1 MPNQEHLLQIFD
13 MLNNSVDNVSDIK
26 EQATKSKGCWDDDT
40 LFNLSFTNIRVAST
54 DYDANHKNQ
63 DQGVYFVTKVWK
75 VQGVSGTNQ
84 LKTKRKIKNNLRT
97 SDVAN
102 APIIK
107 AEEKP
112 VLVKNCMKNLNL
124 ALALASATS
133 KSVKITPTNLQLIGT
148 HWTGGSFI
156 LTAVS
161 LTILS
166 SLRKSLRTPKKVI
179 LLWLAAAMP
188 RLPYPIPGNGRGKVR
203 PGPTSRGLLMYCW
216 SQCLKAQDTLCH
228 PTRRR
233 IFFFCTPKGKKL
245 SLRETLG

>member
-40 LFNLSFTNIRVAST
+40 LFNLGFTNIRVAST

-84 LKTKRKIKNNLRT
+84 LKTKRKIKTNLRT

-102 APIIK
+102 APIVK

-133 KSVKITPTNLQLIGT
+133 KSVKITVG
-148 HWTGGSFI
+148 
-156 LTAVS
+156 
-161 LTILS
+161 
-166 SLRKSLRTPKKVI
+166 
-179 LLWLAAAMP
+179 
-188 RLPYPIPGNGRGKVR
+188 
-203 PGPTSRGLLMYCW
+203 
-216 SQCLKAQDTLCH
+216 
-228 PTRRR
+228 
-233 IFFFCTPKGKKL
+233 
-245 SLRETLG
+245 